1 MAHNLMYNSEADKQL
16 LLNESFYNERTKEGE
31 FSSVKV
37 PQQFTS
43 KVRPEVHE

>member
-37 PQQFTS
+37 P
-43 KVRPEVHE
+43 H